1 MNHLMIDLEM
11 MGQSTQ
17 APIVSIG
24 AVFFDP
30 ATSTLGEKFYSP
42 VSLKSAMHGGGIPDA
57 ETILWWMEQSEEARK
72 AISGSGFPLI
82 VVLHDL
88 KRFVVS
94 NCDPK
99 HMRVWG
105 NGAGFDNVILRESCK
120 REYLEDIWQF
130 RNDRDVRTIVELGRE
145 IGFDPK
151 KDMPFEGERHNA
163 LADAEHQAK
172 YVSAIWQR
180 LFAPHQQITQ

>member
-1 MNHLMIDLEM
+1 MNHLMIDLET
-11 MGQSTQ
+11 MGNNTQ

-30 ATSTLGEKFYSP
+30 ATSQLGEKFYSP

-72 AISGSGFPLI
+72 AICVKGFPLI

-99 HMRVWG
+99 YVRVWG

-120 REYLEDIWQF
+120 REYFEDIWQWF
-130 RNDRDVRTIVELGRE
+130 NDRDVRTIVELGRE

-151 KDMPFEGERHNA
+151 KEMPFEGERHNA

-180 LFAPHQQITQ
+180 LFAPHQHQ